1 MKKIFG
7 CIFLILTLLSCNRSN
22 EDSLVV
28 TGSVDGLK
36 KGTLYLQKFVD
47 TVLVTVDSI
56 SLNGKSEFT
65 LTDNL
70 SSPEIYFIT
79 LDKISEENISFFA
92 EKGEIQVNTKL
103 SKFATSVTIAGS
115 RNQELLEEHNSMT
128 QKFNG
133 QQLDFVKD
141 RFEAQQKNDTALLS
155 KIDVDELNLL
165 KRKML
170 FTTNFS
176 VNHGDAEVAPY
187 LALTELYYAN
197 IKLLDTV
204 NKSLTPDVK
213 ASKYGRELEKLI
225 QGIKKSEEE

>member
-1 MKKIFG
+1 
-7 CIFLILTLLSCNRSN
+7 
-22 EDSLVV
+22 VV

-170 FTTNFS
+170 FTTNFA